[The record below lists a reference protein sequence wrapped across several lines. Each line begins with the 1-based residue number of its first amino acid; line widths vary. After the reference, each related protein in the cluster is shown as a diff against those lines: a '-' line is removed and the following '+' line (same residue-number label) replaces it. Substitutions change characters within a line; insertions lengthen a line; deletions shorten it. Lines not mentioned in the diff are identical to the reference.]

1 MMLLNFKKL
10 YFIFLSLI
18 LIIFD
23 QSSKHFIIKNYNN
36 FINKDY
42 YLFSFDLIK
51 NYGAAFNIFS
61 GSRIFLSIV
70 SVFISFIILYLMLR
84 NQSTKTINLYSY
96 SFILG
101 GSLGNGIDR
110 ITTGYVV
117 DFIKLNFINFPVFNL
132 ADISINIGFLFILYS
147 LVKLKNEI

>member
-1 MMLLNFKKL
+1 MLLNFKKL

-132 ADISINIGFLFILYS
+132 ADISINIGFLFIMYS